1 MLKKLSEY
9 ELNEIIFNSSHVKVF
24 DSTATDEIES
34 YILKLS
40 EESGNAERDDE
51 FNAEVIRILQKRG
64 H

>member
-1 MLKKLSEY
+1 MLKKISEY
-9 ELNEIIFNSSHVKVF
+9 KLNEIIFNSNHVKIF
-24 DSTATDEIES
+24 DSAATDEIES

-40 EESGNAERDDE
+40 EEPGNGERDDE